1 MVRCLLML
9 LPATFLAAC
18 GCVPHQL
25 LDPAAQEPGLATV
38 PSSPLADSPPAD
50 AVTYAVDINRRRH
63 GTFIAGTGQPIVG
76 PESLADHPPHTL
88 IVMSPIYLPEIQAE
102 LARRNLH
109 PNSLLSVETPDQLSA
124 A

>member
-1 MVRCLLML
+1 MRVSEYPQ
-9 LPATFLAAC
+9 PAIGAPALAGHPQSTQA
-18 GCVPHQL
+18 VL
-25 LDPAAQEPGLATV
+25 TTLGLT
-38 PSSPLADSPPAD
+38 D

-76 PESLADHPPHTL
+76 PEFLADHPPHTL